1 MKIGLEIHIALPTR
15 SKLFCACSTS
25 AERPNTAICP
35 ICMGFPGSKPMLNKE
50 AVAVALGIANALH
63 CKINERMSFVRK
75 VYFYPDLPKSYQIT
89 QLGGSIGETGYLQY
103 DKKRVGIRRVQVEED
118 PAKIVRE
125 GAYTLLDF
133 NRSGMPLV
141 EVVTDPD
148 MRSQE
153 ELWGF
158 LRTLRSILYYLGI
171 DIDKEVKADL
181 NVSVAA
187 GQDRVEVKN
196 VTGIKNMVE
205 AAKFE
210 EERQEQLVKEG
221 EPVKQETRGYNE
233 KKRATEAM
241 REKETDEEYGYLY
254 EPDLTVFDISKIRY
268 KNPVYIDEVTHGLA
282 EKYRANERTLKEITM
297 FDSRSLER
305 IERLKDRYRMQ
316 SIIHAIQRIKKF
328 GREDISDSDFEK
340 IINLI
345 DSDVEITKYVIS
357 EVEKGREVVVKHAK
371 LTEKELE
378 KRVIAYIGENRHLL
392 DDYRKNRKAANLIIN
407 DVSKRENLHPKEVSK
422 KVLEILDKAVNGELS
437 I

>member
-1 MKIGLEIHIALPTR
+1 MRIGLEIHIALPTR
-15 SKLFCACSTS
+15 SKLFCACGTS
-25 AERPNTAICP
+25 AEQPNTAICP
-35 ICMGFPGSKPMLNKE
+35 ICMGFPGSKPMLNRE
-50 AVAVALGIANALH
+50 AVVVALGIANALH
-63 CKINERMSFVRK
+63 CKINERTSFVRK
-75 VYFYPDLPKSYQIT
+75 IYFYPDLPKSYQIT
-89 QLGGSIGETGYLQY
+89 QLGGSLGETGYLQY
-103 DKKRVGIRRVQVEED
+103 DKKKVGIRRVQLEED

-148 MRSQE
+148 IRSQE

-181 NVSVAA
+181 NVSV
-187 GQDRVEVKN
+187 GRDRVEVKN
-196 VTGIKNMVE
+196 VTGIKNLVE

-221 EPVKQETRGYNE
+221 EAVKQETRGYNE
-233 KKRATEAM
+233 KKRATEPM

-254 EPDLTVFDISKIRY
+254 EPDLTVFDVSKISY
-268 KNPVYIDEVTHGLA
+268 KKPVYIDEVTHALA
-282 EKYRANERTLKEITM
+282 EKYKANERTLKELTM

-305 IERLKDRYRMQ
+305 IESLKGRYRMQ

-328 GREDISDSDFEK
+328 GKEGISDSAFEK
-340 IINLI
+340 MIGLI
-345 DSDVEITKYVIS
+345 DNDVEITKHVIE
-357 EVEKGREVVVKHAK
+357 EVERGREVVVKHAK

-378 KRVIAYIGENRHLL
+378 RRIVEYLRENRRLL
-392 DDYRKNRKAANLIIN
+392 EDYKKNKKAANLIIGEI
-407 DVSKRENLHPKEVSK
+407 SKRENLHPKDVSK
-422 KVLEILDKAVNGELS
+422 KVLAVLDKAAGGEIS